1 MLIESRSSRVYSSK
15 KKMFLGYQKRLYFG
29 IHLYLLYGTWAWA
42 QPRNKLYPY
51 RIRTVKSFSEKMILN
66 TYAPTMK
73 KSWSRLSNVKPMQT
87 YSHTAMWVNVWTWI
101 NVFHRLKISNLI
113 ISKSQTLQMK
123 MTRMRY
129 LIRNNRKCVNKKSFK
144 HRKRI

>member
-51 RIRTVKSFSEKMILN
+51 RIRMVKSFSEKMILN

-87 YSHTAMWVNVWTWI
+87 YSHTYIYTKLCEYVYVWTLI
-101 NVFHRLKISNLI
+101 YLFYRLKISNLR
-113 ISKSQTLQMK
+113 ISKLQTLQIK
-123 MTRMRY
+123 IMRKEAT
-129 LIRNNRKCVNKKSFK
+129 L
-144 HRKRI
+144 

>member
-1 MLIESRSSRVYSSK
+1 MSSYDFINMIQAHCRNSKGKWSKTVMLIESRSSRVYSSK

-73 KSWSRLSNVKPMQT
+73 SRDQD
-87 YSHTAMWVNVWTWI
+87 Y
-101 NVFHRLKISNLI
+101 
-113 ISKSQTLQMK
+113 QTLNPRRHIHTHTYTQYVSMC
-123 MTRMRY
+123 MCE
-129 LIRNNRKCVNKKSFK
+129 LL
-144 HRKRI
+144 

>member
-73 KSWSRLSNVKPMQT
+73 SRDQDYQT
-87 YSHTAMWVNVWTWI
+87 LNPCRHIHTHTYTQKHMWVCVCVNFYKK
-101 NVFHRLKISNLI
+101 NYRLE
-113 ISKSQTLQMK
+113 ISKLRISQLQTLQVK
-123 MTRMRY
+123 MMRLRCY
-129 LIRNNRKCVNKKSFK
+129 NQK
-144 HRKRI
+144 